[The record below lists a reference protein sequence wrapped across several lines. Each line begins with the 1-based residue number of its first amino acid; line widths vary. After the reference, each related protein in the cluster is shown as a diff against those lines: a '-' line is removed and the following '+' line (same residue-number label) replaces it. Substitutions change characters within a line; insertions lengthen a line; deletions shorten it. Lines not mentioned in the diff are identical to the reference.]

1 MFSDDATPIKGIILK
16 IMENTN
22 HTANTATL
30 DIAFLDSLKTKELYN
45 NQTPTLETLQK
56 ENEAL
61 KSRLEAFENNEI
73 YKTLYKENLRLEAEI
88 AQKDHIIGEHE
99 DEKLK
104 AQKYERYYF
113 EELTH
118 KLKLSAYF
126 KEIQDKIN
134 ELKKI

>member
-1 MFSDDATPIKGIILK
+1 
-16 IMENTN
+16 MENTN

-45 NQTPTLETLQK
+45 NQTPILETLQK